1 MLRGLIKYTAAPTF
15 GRGPPQNKQ
24 FSNKFFPVVLDID
37 RGKREQVKPI
47 GDILW
52 ILWMFYGSHRVHRIY
67 SYLVLSLGNSTLNGT
82 LVISWYLVLS
92 VCVCCIEC
100 QSMKLVV
107 PF

>member
-1 MLRGLIKYTAAPTF
+1 M
-15 GRGPPQNKQ
+15 
-24 FSNKFFPVVLDID
+24 DIL
-37 RGKREQVKPI
+37 E
-47 GDILW
+47 ILW
-52 ILWMFYGSHRVHRIY
+52 ITQGSYRVYR
-67 SYLVLSLGNSTLNGT
+67 YLVLSLGNSTLNGT